1 MGDIGVTLEAPPR
14 DAPAAA
20 AVASSSLLVSAS
32 AVAPKPSSPPFY
44 QPNVALPR
52 SEQLQLMQQYLLARM
67 VRGDA
72 ELTLYDSA
80 SGLGRRVFL
89 AYRVSGPDG
98 GAVSPLRVEPLV
110 ADEHV
115 EGALC
120 WTAADGTQGAFAL
133 DPDTDEQALTASSA
147 TAAVR
152 SVRLRHLRK
161 IVDGP
166 GESSTWSVGDA
177 SLRAQTAAA
186 CCFSLLTRGGRSV
199 DLEADTPRHKLEW
212 IYGVRGEN
220 ASSNNG
226 HRMRV
231 EEPRAMAVLSFAH
244 LASLLCSALLSFSS
258 SVDGRHWSRAEV
270 RRHSGSTTQA
280 ACRALSDVNQICG
293 LI

>member
-14 DAPAAA
+14 GAPPAAA

-32 AVAPKPSSPPFY
+32 AVAPKPFSPPFY

-80 SGLGRRVFL
+80 TGLGRRVFL

-133 DPDTDEQALTASSA
+133 DPDTDEQAAVTTASSA

-177 SLRAQTAAA
+177 SLRAQTASA

-199 DLEADTPRHKLEW
+199 DLEADTPRQKLEW

-220 ASSNNG
+220 ASSNKG
-226 HRMRV
+226 IYRMQV
-231 EEPRAMAVLSFAH
+231 EEPRSMAVLSSAH
-244 LASLLCSALLSFSS
+244 FVSLLCSAVVLF
-258 SVDGRHWSRAEV
+258 
-270 RRHSGSTTQA
+270 Q
-280 ACRALSDVNQICG
+280 C
-293 LI
+293 